1 MTVWFDPFFALMT
14 MPENAAIESDDV
26 DAPNVQEQLKAEIC
40 NIVSMYATK
49 YDEEFMVSRSAT

>member
-26 DAPNVQEQLKAEIC
+26 DAPNVQEQLKAEI
-40 NIVSMYATK
+40 
-49 YDEEFMVSRSAT
+49 SRLLKMAI